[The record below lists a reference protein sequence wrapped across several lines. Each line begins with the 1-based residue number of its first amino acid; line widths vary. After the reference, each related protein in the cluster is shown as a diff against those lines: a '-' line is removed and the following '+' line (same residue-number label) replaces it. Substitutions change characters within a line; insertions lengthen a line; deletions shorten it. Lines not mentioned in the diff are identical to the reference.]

1 MTNFL
6 EGYEDVNTRIKR
18 FWTEFPNGRLAAY
31 IEDIN
36 IEKGWI
42 LVKAEAYKD
51 AGDPFPAAIDF
62 AFEIRSDKGVNANFW
77 VENCTTSAYGRV
89 IGALTPSDVA
99 RSTRQDMEKVERLTS
114 ADVKKLESEDPWSK
128 PFGEDGFQTA
138 SSAISEIAKTLGGTL
153 TEQAPACDHG
163 HRVWREG
170 MKNGRA
176 WANYSCVEKVRAN
189 QCAPIW
195 FVLQSDGVTWKPQD

>member
-1 MTNFL
+1 MSFL
-6 EGYEDVNTRIKR
+6 DNYEDVNARIKR
-18 FWTEFPNGRLAAY
+18 FWTQFPNGRLAAY

-42 LVKAEAYKD
+42 LIKAEAYKD
-51 AGDPFPAAIDF
+51 AKDEFPAAIDY

-89 IGALTPSDVA
+89 IGALTPSEVA

-114 ADVKKLESEDPWSK
+114 ADVKKLESDDPWSK
-128 PFGEDGFQTA
+128 PFGEDGFSTA
-138 SSAISEIAKTLGGTL
+138 ESAITEIAKTLGGTL
-153 TEQAPACDHG
+153 IEESPQCDHG
-163 HRVWREG
+163 HRVWRQGE
-170 MKNGRA
+170 KNGLA
-176 WANYSCVEKVRAN
+176 WANFSCVEKVRSN

-195 FVLQSDGVTWKPQD
+195 YVLQSDGVTWKPQV

>member
-1 MTNFL
+1 MSFL
-6 EGYEDVNTRIKR
+6 DNYEDVNARIKR
-18 FWTEFPNGRLAAY
+18 FWTEFQNGRLAAY

-42 LVKAEAYKD
+42 LIKAEAYKD
-51 AGDPFPAAIDF
+51 AKDEFPAAIDY

-89 IGALTPSDVA
+89 IGALTPSEVA

-114 ADVKKLESEDPWSK
+114 ADVKKLESDDPWSK
-128 PFGEDGFQTA
+128 PFGEDGFSTA
-138 SSAISEIAKTLGGTL
+138 ESAITEIAKTLGGTL
-153 TEQAPACDHG
+153 IEESPQCDHG
-163 HRVWREG
+163 HRVWRQGE
-170 MKNGRA
+170 KNGRA
-176 WANYSCVEKVRAN
+176 WANFSCVEKVRSN

-195 FVLQSDGVTWKPQD
+195 YVLQSDGVTWKPQV

>member
-1 MTNFL
+1 M
-6 EGYEDVNTRIKR
+6 
-18 FWTEFPNGRLAAY
+18 
-31 IEDIN
+31 
-36 IEKGWI
+36 
-42 LVKAEAYKD
+42 
-51 AGDPFPAAIDF
+51 
-62 AFEIRSDKGVNANFW
+62 NANFW

-89 IGALTPSDVA
+89 IGALTPSEIA

-138 SSAISEIAKTLGGTL
+138 SEAISEIAKTLGGTL
-153 TEQAPACDHG
+153 TEEAPACDHG
-163 HRVWREG
+163 HRIWREG
-170 MKNGRA
+170 EKNGRA

-195 FVLQSDGVTWKPQD
+195 YVLQSDGVTWKPQV